1 MEHPALTIALAFS
14 PDDQAWIRRSKI
26 EVPNFWSGH
35 QIPPATGDVL
45 RIGGRQFLIK
55 GRLWEKEGAE
65 VVLRLFLS
73 SAYAQSDTVFG
84 ENLG

>member
-1 MEHPALTIALAFS
+1 MEQPALTITLAFS
-14 PDDQAWIRRSKI
+14 PDDQAWIRRSKV
-26 EVPNFWSGH
+26 EVPSFWAH
-35 QIPPATGDVL
+35 HHVPPATGDVL

-55 GRLWEKEGAE
+55 GRLWEQEGSG

>member
-1 MEHPALTIALAFS
+1 MEQQQLRIVLGFS
-14 PDDQAWIRRSKI
+14 PEDQAWIRRSKVD
-26 EVPNFWSGH
+26 VPKFWAGH
-35 QIPPATGDVL
+35 QVAPATGDVL

-55 GRLWEKEGAE
+55 GRMWEQEGPD

-73 SAYAQSDTVFG
+73 SAYAESDTVFG